1 MFFTYN
7 KWKKFQQTF
16 QACMLDCTLH
26 YLEKLHKIKPFINV
40 QNMGIKPNSYHIQN
54 KMLEINEKIISL
66 ILCSPKICP
75 CFPPN
80 KNEPLLV
87 KKTYS
92 KFIKL
97 KAKSTFELNVWTKCA
112 YRCSKLKSSLIST
125 PSFVFLIIKW
135 TSFLILGM
143 NDLHLISK
151 RDIWN

>member
-1 MFFTYN
+1 
-7 KWKKFQQTF
+7 
-16 QACMLDCTLH
+16 
-26 YLEKLHKIKPFINV
+26 
-40 QNMGIKPNSYHIQN
+40 
-54 KMLEINEKIISL
+54 
-66 ILCSPKICP
+66 
-75 CFPPN
+75 
-80 KNEPLLV
+80 LV